1 MIHGD
6 TFFQDDRVRVRRGDI
21 HIDDPESPNEAPPIS
36 STNEPN
42 VIVVDSGSD
51 SEEETTVSI

>member
-1 MIHGD
+1 MIRGD

-21 HIDDPESPNEAPPIS
+21 HIDDPQSPNEAPPIS
-36 STNEPN
+36 SNEPN